1 MAGRSETET
10 MIVPVRLAHA
20 VLEVADL
27 EGAVRFYTATLGF
40 SVSGRS
46 SGEHGR
52 IVFLYC
58 GRHRGA
64 YEHDLALF
72 CPKRRGGRRRPGRF
86 SHVAFRLRRP
96 ADVDAAAEALAGRG
110 VPIVGGPR
118 THTVDGYRYLYF
130 RDPDGNMIEFISPT
144 RGVR

>member
-1 MAGRSETET
+1 MAARREAGTT
-10 MIVPVRLAHA
+10 IVPVRLAHA
-20 VLEVADL
+20 VLEVTDL
-27 EGAVRFYTATLGF
+27 GRAVRFYTAILGF
-40 SVSGRS
+40 NLSGRS

-72 CPKRRGGRRRPGRF
+72 CPKSQAGRRRPGRF
-86 SHVAFRLRRP
+86 GHVAFRLRRP
-96 ADVDAAAEALAGRG
+96 ADVDAAAEALARRG
-110 VPIVGGPR
+110 ARIVGGPR

-130 RDPDGNMIEFISPT
+130 QDPDGNMIEFISPT
-144 RGVR
+144 RGRR